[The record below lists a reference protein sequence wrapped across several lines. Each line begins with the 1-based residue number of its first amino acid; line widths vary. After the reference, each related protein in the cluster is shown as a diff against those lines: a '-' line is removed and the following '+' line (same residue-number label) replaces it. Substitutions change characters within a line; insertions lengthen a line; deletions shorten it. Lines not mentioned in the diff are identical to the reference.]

1 MKPTFL
7 VTEQSVR
14 FGLEQTQ
21 RSFGIAMMEAGRIV
35 DEVPDFTVQR
45 NFAEQ
50 VAQALTR
57 GQVSAVHFREILEDF
72 AAEYGF

>member
-14 FGLEQTQ
+14 LEIAQTQ
-21 RSFGIAMMEAGRIV
+21 RSFGIAMMEAGRMV

-45 NFAEQ
+45 EFAEQ
-50 VAQALTR
+50 VVQALTR
-57 GQVSAVHFREILEDF
+57 GRVSAIHFREILEDF